1 MQPEPARLLIHRFA
15 PGTRLEGGVLG
26 ALERMD
32 LPGKPRLLDALFVA
46 RDAESAD
53 LEAVDLATGRASG
66 SVVAMLDFRLDPGRR
81 RAVTQRT
88 LAGHPGGVPSAVV
101 QAIGAALEPG
111 GAILAVLV
119 AGGQPTDLAD
129 AVHRAGGRLLVDE
142 RVDAVTL
149 AALGPRLLAA
159 P

>member
-1 MQPEPARLLIHRFA
+1 
-15 PGTRLEGGVLG
+15 
-26 ALERMD
+26 
-32 LPGKPRLLDALFVA
+32 
-46 RDAESAD
+46 
-53 LEAVDLATGRASG
+53 
-66 SVVAMLDFRLDPGRR
+66 MLDFRLDPARR

-149 AALGPRLLAA
+149 AALGPQILAA